1 MEAVN
6 KDLIVK
12 FGTKGFCVC
21 LCVIDSF
28 IHTPRSMYII
38 WQKFILKDEIL
49 EESAIWKLLLFLVLG
64 ENPLTLNGSE
74 QGCTATTLHE
84 MVTCFVPCLLF
95 DVLLSLNFP
104 RGEHFLL
111 SPLVSRY
118 LSYSQSFHCFV
129 SVTNHP
135 NLKHLHQHA
144 SVFWLQNF

>member
-1 MEAVN
+1 M
-6 KDLIVK
+6 
-12 FGTKGFCVC
+12 
-21 LCVIDSF
+21 
-28 IHTPRSMYII
+28 HII

-74 QGCTATTLHE
+74 QDCTATTLHE
-84 MVTCFVPCLLF
+84 IVTCFVPCLLL

-118 LSYSQSFHCFV
+118 LSYSQSFIALF
-129 SVTNHP
+129 
-135 NLKHLHQHA
+135 L
-144 SVFWLQNF
+144 